1 MKSLVSLLVPLLIPG
16 AGLAFQT
23 PPTVPTSDGLRASLP
38 GASAANQANP
48 SLTPEL
54 RGDIMMARK
63 MYREAIDLYRPEA
76 EKNAILANKTGI
88 AYHQLQDLQNAEKYY
103 RRAVKLNPKYPEAIN
118 NLGTVYYAKKSYRR
132 AVNQYRN
139 ALRITP
145 NSPSVLSNLGTAYFA
160 RKQYEDAMKAYE
172 QAVAID
178 PDIFEQHSSQG
189 VMVQERTIEERAGYF
204 YILAKT
210 CAKAGMTERSLQY
223 IRKALEN
230 GFKDRDKFKAE
241 PEFSALQDNME
252 FQQILAAEYKVL

>member
-1 MKSLVSLLVPLLIPG
+1 MKSFVSLLVPLLIPG

-23 PPTVPTSDGLRASLP
+23 APTVQTSDGFRT
-38 GASAANQANP
+38 SALNQAPPGNP
-48 SLTPEL
+48 ALTPEL

-63 MYREAIDLYRPEA
+63 MFREAIDFYKPDA
-76 EKNAILANKTGI
+76 EKNAVLANKTGI

-103 RRAVKLNPKYPEAIN
+103 RHAIKLNSKYPEAIN

-132 AVNQYRN
+132 AVNQYKS
-139 ALRITP
+139 ALRIAPT
-145 NSPSVLSNLGTAYFA
+145 SASVLSNLGTAYFA

-172 QAVAID
+172 QAVAFD

-210 CAKAGMTERSLQY
+210 CAKAGMTDRSLQY
-223 IRKALEN
+223 IRKALES
-230 GFKDRDKFKAE
+230 GFKERDKFKAD
-241 PEFSALQDNME
+241 PEFSTLQENME